1 MKSLNRIFIAVV
13 AVLLC
18 VGCTQD
24 GTSDNASQ
32 VSNQQVSLSFFETS
46 LQPLQE
52 KRSLTRADD
61 SGSGTALTNTAFTY
75 LHIALIP
82 VNGQGKTIILQQS
95 KSEVAENFGHVKLS
109 VPIGEYHLVAVASKN
124 AQVQIN
130 SLTEIIFPDKVTD
143 MGYMNMK
150 IDVKSGN
157 NSYSCALKRA
167 VAKFM
172 ITDTGNRSAD
182 ITSLIFHLSGNCSNK
197 LNPTTGLAA
206 DISDVN
212 PVVAAGSSNK
222 YVAFVFL
229 SSAEEKNIHVSVEL
243 KNVEGT
249 TLKTLNFENVH
260 MKTNYVTE
268 YKGALYDLS
277 GMADF
282 TFSDGDFIDSGTG
295 KTFGE

>member
-24 GTSDNASQ
+24 GANDNASQ

-46 LQPLQE
+46 LQPLQA
-52 KRSLTRADD
+52 KQALTRADE
-61 SGSGTALTNTAFTY
+61 SGTALKNSPFTY
-75 LHIALIP
+75 LNIALIP

-109 VPIGEYHLVAVASKN
+109 VPIGEYHLVAVASKS

-130 SLTEIIFPDKVTD
+130 SLTEIIFPNRVTD
-143 MGYMNMK
+143 MGYMKMK

-157 NSYSCALKRA
+157 NSLNCALKRA

-172 ITDTGNRSAD
+172 ITDTGKRSAN
-182 ITSLIFHLSGNCSNK
+182 ITNLVFHFSGNCSNK

-212 PVVAAGSSNK
+212 PVVEIAGSSNK

-229 SSAEEKNIHVSVEL
+229 RSAEEKNIKVGVEL
-243 KNVEGT
+243 KNAAGT

>member
-24 GTSDNASQ
+24 GANDNASQ

-52 KRSLTRADD
+52 KQALTRADE
-61 SGSGTALTNTAFTY
+61 SGTVLKNSPFTY
-75 LHIALIP
+75 LNIALIP

-130 SLTEIIFPDKVTD
+130 SLTEIVFPDKVTD
-143 MGYMNMK
+143 MGYLNMK

-157 NSYSCALKRA
+157 NSLNCALKRA

-182 ITSLIFHLSGNCSNK
+182 ITNLVFHLSGNCSNK

-243 KNVEGT
+243 KNAAGT

>member
-24 GTSDNASQ
+24 GISDNASQ

-46 LQPLQE
+46 LQPIQE
-52 KRSLTRADD
+52 KQALTRVDE
-61 SGSGTALTNTAFTY
+61 SGTALKNSPFTF
-75 LHIALIP
+75 LNIALIP
-82 VNGQGKTIILQQS
+82 VSGQGKTIFLQQS
-95 KSEVAENFGHVKLS
+95 KSGVAEDFGHVKLS
-109 VPIGEYHLVAVASKN
+109 VPIGEYHLVAVASKS

-130 SLTEIIFPDKVTD
+130 SLTEIIFPDRVTD
-143 MGYMNMK
+143 MGYLKMK

-157 NSYSCALKRA
+157 NSLNCALKRA

-172 ITDTGNRSAD
+172 ITDTGNRSAN
-182 ITSLIFHLSGNCSNK
+182 ITNLVFHFSGNCSNK

-212 PVVAAGSSNK
+212 PVVEIAGSSNK

-229 SSAEEKNIHVSVEL
+229 RSAEEKNIKVGVEL
-243 KNVEGT
+243 KNAAGT
-249 TLKTLNFENVH
+249 TLKTLSFENVH